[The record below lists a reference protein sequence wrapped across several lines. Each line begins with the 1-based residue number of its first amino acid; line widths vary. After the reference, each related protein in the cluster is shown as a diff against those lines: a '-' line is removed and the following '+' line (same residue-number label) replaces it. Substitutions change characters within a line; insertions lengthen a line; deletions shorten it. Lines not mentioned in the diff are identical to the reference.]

1 MRRDAGVPAWRY
13 LYSGE
18 FPNQSLG
25 PCCPNSEGA
34 WHGSE
39 IALIFG
45 TTEIKKPASDTP
57 AETKLALEMRKA
69 WTEFAKDPVHGLHRL
84 GWPSYD
90 PNSKLMVR
98 LRGARLTVGRGIG
111 CGDRWEG
118 FGGDQVPEA
127 VGDRR
132 CVRGI
137 RGDQSKGVGQ
147 PMIVSMLDIYRLVQ
161 PRQTVM
167 P

>member
-1 MRRDAGVPAWRY
+1 VRRDAGVPAWRY

-45 TTEIKKPASDTP
+45 TTEIKKEGTDTP
-57 AETKLALEMRKA
+57 AETKLAAEMRKA
-69 WTEFAKDPVHGLHRL
+69 WTAFAKDPVDGLNKL

-90 PNSKLMVR
+90 PDSEL
-98 LRGARLTVGRGIG
+98 
-111 CGDRWEG
+111 
-118 FGGDQVPEA
+118 
-127 VGDRR
+127 
-132 CVRGI
+132 
-137 RGDQSKGVGQ
+137 
-147 PMIVSMLDIYRLVQ
+147 RLVGLD
-161 PRQTVM
+161 VC
-167 P
+167 

>member
-1 MRRDAGVPAWRY
+1 VPAWRY

-45 TTEIKKPASDTP
+45 TTEIKKEGSDQPAETKLDTP
-57 AETKLALEMRKA
+57 AETKLAAEMRKA
-69 WTEFAKDPVHGLHRL
+69 WTEFAKDPVHGLHKL

-90 PNSKLMVR
+90 PNSE
-98 LRGARLTVGRGIG
+98 LRFVKPPFAH
-111 CGDRWEG
+111 
-118 FGGDQVPEA
+118 
-127 VGDRR
+127 
-132 CVRGI
+132 
-137 RGDQSKGVGQ
+137 
-147 PMIVSMLDIYRLVQ
+147 
-161 PRQTVM
+161 
-167 P
+167 

>member
-1 MRRDAGVPAWRY
+1 VLVGNTNNEGASSGAKINSPSNKASGCAAGLTAKVRRDAGVPAWRY

-45 TTEIKKPASDTP
+45 TTEIKKEGTDTP
-57 AETKLALEMRKA
+57 AETKLAVAMRKA
-69 WTEFAKDPVHGLHRL
+69 WTEFAKDPVHGLHKL

-90 PNSKLMVR
+90 PNS
-98 LRGARLTVGRGIG
+98 
-111 CGDRWEG
+111 E
-118 FGGDQVPEA
+118 F
-127 VGDRR
+127 
-132 CVRGI
+132 
-137 RGDQSKGVGQ
+137 
-147 PMIVSMLDIYRLVQ
+147 MLLSRDMY
-161 PRQTVM
+161 
-167 P
+167 